1 MNYRTIAVGDD
12 ISLISQVE
20 EMFREGDYGEVRAFV
35 SNPPPENSLQDLQQR
50 LISDGV
56 TLTGPVVY
64 DPDIKA
70 IVIPFQK
77 RMPALQ
83 MIGLS
88 IGALILIG
96 SMIFAW
102 EIAQAASGNG
112 LAAIW
117 IVIGIVG
124 FIIFIKSAEGK
135 AVIKAGYGAAKHVGK
150 VYTERR
156 LLIDRPTRTDI
167 SKAVNQY
174 HQDEAMK
181 SAQGGVNYAGQA
193 GSSVEE
199 RKRLMPSYGKV
210 EDRYDQEQ

>member
-12 ISLISQVE
+12 ISLINQVE

-35 SNPPPENSLQDLQQR
+35 SSQPSQDTLQNLTQQ
-50 LISDGV
+50 LTSDGV

-70 IVIPFQK
+70 IVVPFQK

-83 MIGLS
+83 IIGLS
-88 IGALILIG
+88 LGALILIG
-96 SMIFAW
+96 AMIFAW

-117 IVIGIVG
+117 IVIGLVG

-135 AVIKAGYGAAKHVGK
+135 AVVKAGYGAAKHVGK

-156 LLIDRPTRTDI
+156 MFIDRPTRTDI
-167 SKAVNQY
+167 SKAVDQY
-174 HQDEAMK
+174 HKDEAMK
-181 SAQGGVNYAGQA
+181 SASGGLNYSGKA
-193 GSSVEE
+193 GSSVE
-199 RKRLMPSYGKV
+199 SYGKV

>member
-12 ISLISQVE
+12 ISLINQVE

-35 SNPPPENSLQDLQQR
+35 SSQPSQDTLQNLTQQ
-50 LISDGV
+50 LTSDGV

-70 IVIPFQK
+70 IVVPFQK

-83 MIGLS
+83 LIGLS
-88 IGALILIG
+88 LGAMLVIGA
-96 SMIFAW
+96 MIFAW

-117 IVIGIVG
+117 IVIGLVG

-156 LLIDRPTRTDI
+156 MFIDRPTRTDI
-167 SKAVNQY
+167 SKAVDQY
-174 HQDEAMK
+174 HKDEAMK
-181 SAQGGVNYAGQA
+181 SASGGLNYSGKA
-193 GSSVEE
+193 GSSVE
-199 RKRLMPSYGKV
+199 SYGKV

>member
-12 ISLISQVE
+12 FSLINQVE

-35 SNPPPENSLQDLQQR
+35 SSQPSQDTLQNLTQQ
-50 LISDGV
+50 LTSDGV

-70 IVIPFQK
+70 IVVPFQK

-83 MIGLS
+83 LIGLS
-88 IGALILIG
+88 LGAMLVIGA
-96 SMIFAW
+96 MIFAW

-117 IVIGIVG
+117 IVIGLVG
-124 FIIFIKSAEGK
+124 FIFFIKSAEGK

-156 LLIDRPTRTDI
+156 MFIDRPTRTDI
-167 SKAVNQY
+167 SKAVDQY
-174 HQDEAMK
+174 HKDEAMK
-181 SAQGGVNYAGQA
+181 SASGGLNYSGKA
-193 GSSVEE
+193 GSSVE
-199 RKRLMPSYGKV
+199 SYGKV

>member
-12 ISLISQVE
+12 ISLINQVE

-35 SNPPPENSLQDLQQR
+35 SSQPSQDTLQNLTQQ
-50 LISDGV
+50 LTSDGV

-70 IVIPFQK
+70 IVVPFQK

-83 MIGLS
+83 LIGLS
-88 IGALILIG
+88 LGAMLVIGA
-96 SMIFAW
+96 MIFAW

-117 IVIGIVG
+117 IVIGLVG

-135 AVIKAGYGAAKHVGK
+135 AVVKAGYGAAKHVGK

-156 LLIDRPTRTDI
+156 MFIDRPTRTDI
-167 SKAVNQY
+167 SKAVDQY
-174 HQDEAMK
+174 HKDEAMK
-181 SAQGGVNYAGQA
+181 SASGGLNYSGKA
-193 GSSVEE
+193 GSSVE
-199 RKRLMPSYGKV
+199 SYGKV

>member
-12 ISLISQVE
+12 ISLINQVE

-35 SNPPPENSLQDLQQR
+35 SSQPSQDTLQNLTQQ
-50 LISDGV
+50 LTSDGV
-56 TLTGPVVY
+56 TLTGPIVY

-70 IVIPFQK
+70 IVVPFQK

-83 MIGLS
+83 LIGLS
-88 IGALILIG
+88 LGAMLVIGA
-96 SMIFAW
+96 MIFAW

-117 IVIGIVG
+117 IVIGLVG

-135 AVIKAGYGAAKHVGK
+135 AVVKAGYGAAKHVGK

-156 LLIDRPTRTDI
+156 MFIDRPTRTDI
-167 SKAVNQY
+167 SKAVDQY
-174 HQDEAMK
+174 HKDEAMK
-181 SAQGGVNYAGQA
+181 SASGGLNYSGKA
-193 GSSVEE
+193 GSSVE
-199 RKRLMPSYGKV
+199 SYGKV

>member
-83 MIGLS
+83 LIGLS
-88 IGALILIG
+88 LGAMLVIGA
-96 SMIFAW
+96 MIFAW

-117 IVIGIVG
+117 IVIGLVG

-156 LLIDRPTRTDI
+156 MFIDRPTRTDI
-167 SKAVNQY
+167 SKAVDQY
-174 HQDEAMK
+174 HKDEAMK
-181 SAQGGVNYAGQA
+181 SASGGLNYSGKA
-193 GSSVEE
+193 GSSVE
-199 RKRLMPSYGKV
+199 SYGKV
-210 EDRYDQEQ
+210 EDRYVDQER

>member
-83 MIGLS
+83 LIGLS
-88 IGALILIG
+88 LGAMLVIGA
-96 SMIFAW
+96 MIFAW

-117 IVIGIVG
+117 IVIGLVG

-156 LLIDRPTRTDI
+156 MFIDRPTRTDI
-167 SKAVNQY
+167 SKAVDQY
-174 HQDEAMK
+174 HKDEAMK
-181 SAQGGVNYAGQA
+181 SASGGLNYSGKA
-193 GSSVEE
+193 GSSVE
-199 RKRLMPSYGKV
+199 SYGKV
-210 EDRYDQEQ
+210 EDRYDQER

>member
-12 ISLISQVE
+12 ISLINQVE

-35 SNPPPENSLQDLQQR
+35 SSQPSQDTLQNLTQQ
-50 LISDGV
+50 LTSDGV
-56 TLTGPVVY
+56 TLTGPIVY

-70 IVIPFQK
+70 IVVPFQK

-83 MIGLS
+83 LIGLS
-88 IGALILIG
+88 LGAMLVIGA
-96 SMIFAW
+96 MIFAW

-117 IVIGIVG
+117 IVIGLVG

-156 LLIDRPTRTDI
+156 MFIDRPTRTDI
-167 SKAVNQY
+167 SKAVDQY
-174 HQDEAMK
+174 HKDEAMK
-181 SAQGGVNYAGQA
+181 SASGGLNYSGKA
-193 GSSVEE
+193 GSSVE
-199 RKRLMPSYGKV
+199 SYGKV

>member
-12 ISLISQVE
+12 ISLINQVE

-35 SNPPPENSLQDLQQR
+35 SSQPSQDTLQNLTQQ
-50 LISDGV
+50 LTSDGV
-56 TLTGPVVY
+56 TLTGPIVY

-70 IVIPFQK
+70 IVVPFQK

-83 MIGLS
+83 IIGLS
-88 IGALILIG
+88 LGALILIG
-96 SMIFAW
+96 AMIFAW

-117 IVIGIVG
+117 IVIGLVG

-135 AVIKAGYGAAKHVGK
+135 AVVKAGYGAAKHVGK

-156 LLIDRPTRTDI
+156 MFIDRPTRTDI
-167 SKAVNQY
+167 SKAVDQY
-174 HQDEAMK
+174 HKDEAMK
-181 SAQGGVNYAGQA
+181 SASGGLNYSGKA
-193 GSSVEE
+193 GSSVE
-199 RKRLMPSYGKV
+199 SYGKV